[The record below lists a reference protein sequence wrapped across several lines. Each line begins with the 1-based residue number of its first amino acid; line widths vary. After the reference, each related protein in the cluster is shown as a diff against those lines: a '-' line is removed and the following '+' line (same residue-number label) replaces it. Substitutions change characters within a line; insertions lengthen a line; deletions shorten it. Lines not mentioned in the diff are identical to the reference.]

1 MSTTAVTIA
10 VAVFAST
17 GFWSFLWNI
26 VSSRQKAKTADSRLL
41 LGLAYRSICQLC
53 GSYIERGWLTKDE
66 YEDLVKYLYQPY
78 RDAGGDG
85 TCERLMQEVDKLP
98 IRKG

>member
-1 MSTTAVTIA
+1 MSTVTAIT

-17 GFWSFLWNI
+17 GFWTFLWQ
-26 VSSRQKAKTADSRLL
+26 VLSSRQKAKTADSRLL

-53 GSYIERGWLTKDE
+53 GHYIERGWLSKDE
-66 YEDLVKYLYQPY
+66 YEDLYKYLYAPY

-85 TCERLMQEVDKLP
+85 TCERLMAEVQKLP
-98 IRKG
+98 IKRG

>member
-53 GSYIERGWLTKDE
+53 QSYIERGWLSKDE
-66 YEDLVKYLYQPY
+66 YEDLYKYLYAPY

-85 TCERLMQEVDKLP
+85 TCERLMAEVQKLP
-98 IRKG
+98 IKRG

>member
-1 MSTTAVTIA
+1 MSTVTAIA

-17 GFWSFLWNI
+17 GFWSFLWQVI
-26 VSSRQKAKTADSRLL
+26 QGRQQPRTADSRLL

-53 GSYIERGWLTKDE
+53 GHYIERGWLTKDE
-66 YEDLVKYLYQPY
+66 YEDLVKYLYAPY